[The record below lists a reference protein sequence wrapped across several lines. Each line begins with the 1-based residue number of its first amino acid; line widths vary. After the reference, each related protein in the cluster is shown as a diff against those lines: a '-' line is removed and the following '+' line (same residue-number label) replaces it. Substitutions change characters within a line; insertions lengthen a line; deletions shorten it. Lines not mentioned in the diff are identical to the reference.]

1 MEEFIAFLKKKR
13 IDPEKFRLA
22 DPVKFNEFQDLF
34 TQVHVNS
41 FVAQKLFLINQV
53 RRQYHLAAEIGP
65 LPIEPAES
73 ENVLVVKPA
82 KKMVVIRK
90 KED

>member
-1 MEEFIAFLKKKR
+1 MEEFITFLRKKR

-22 DPVKFNEFQDLF
+22 DPVKFDEFQNLF
-34 TQVHVNS
+34 TQVHANS

-53 RRQYHLAAEIGP
+53 RRQYHLVAETGP
-65 LPIEPAES
+65 PPTESAES
-73 ENVLVVKPA
+73 ENVPMAKPA
-82 KKMVVIRK
+82 KKMPVIRK